1 MSFLRMKKCEWSANV
16 LLHFRCAKEKC
27 IKYETNAVWT
37 WKHTVRTVGQIVH
50 KSSEYFG
57 MTENGTSFHLIRCCN
72 YNFMQVNAVNCLP
85 VPLCM
90 ASASES
96 ALIMNNHKNSIN
108 YVPTVASC
116 LTPPMANSIA
126 SLGRG
131 KGVRGE
137 ASTVGAELN
146 GMQKC
151 KSKIIYASLLTAVA
165 AALRRIASACC
176 GHKNLA
182 QLSPLS
188 PFGHSPLYVCLS
200 VSFCIAF
207 RIALCFC
214 ARTRP

>member
-1 MSFLRMKKCEWSANV
+1 
-16 LLHFRCAKEKC
+16 
-27 IKYETNAVWT
+27 
-37 WKHTVRTVGQIVH
+37 
-50 KSSEYFG
+50 
-57 MTENGTSFHLIRCCN
+57 
-72 YNFMQVNAVNCLP
+72 MQVNACKLP
-85 VPLCM
+85 AQFHCACM
-90 ASASES
+90 ASAS

-131 KGVRGE
+131 GRREG
-137 ASTVGAELN
+137 SGYSGCELN

-165 AALRRIASACC
+165 VASHRLVVAI
-176 GHKNLA
+176 KTWRNFL
-182 QLSPLS
+182 PLLFS
-188 PFGHSPLYVCLS
+188 VCLC

-214 ARTRP
+214 GRTRP